1 MPQGLSGYR
10 VDVLSRVR
18 PAVLA
23 AVGLLLVLTP
33 GCAPQ
38 APDHTSW
45 TDQARQSLGDTAS
58 EVATVTLLLRLAREG
73 KVFGKYQQVVAQD
86 SEKAIGKTMDA
97 FSGEQPEPG
106 DDKTYSRV
114 TGLMSDASDLVAQV
128 RIAIVRR
135 DTASYPDL
143 IRQLEGLQRNL
154 TEAEDG
160 LR

>member
-1 MPQGLSGYR
+1 
-10 VDVLSRVR
+10 V
-18 PAVLA
+18 
-23 AVGLLLVLTP
+23 LVLLAC

-45 TDQARQSLGDTAS
+45 TDQARQSLDDTAS
-58 EVATVTLLLRLAREG
+58 EVATVTLLLRLARED

-97 FSGEQPEPG
+97 FSGEQPEPR

-114 TGLMSDASDLVAQV
+114 TSLMSDASDLVAQV

-135 DTASYPDL
+135 DTSSYPDL
-143 IRQLEGLQRNL
+143 IRQLEGLRRNL
-154 TEAEDG
+154 NDTAEG